1 MKKYTRKDLIE
12 ICEKA
17 FVNEDKWEDR
27 DTESSQCEL
36 GECYALLRAG
46 CDFEVT
52 YKDSDFRC
60 VTDDSTIWLY
70 VYSKGFSWFEFADET
85 DEDTRVY
92 KERHHYYL
100 PTLKRLEEVNGG
112 DWY

>member
-17 FVNEDKWEDR
+17 FVKEKDWKDR
-27 DTESSQCEL
+27 DSESSQCQL

-46 CDFEVT
+46 CDFKVVYE
-52 YKDSDFRC
+52 DEIC
-60 VTDDSTIWLY
+60 GTDDRTIWLY
-70 VYSKGFSWFEFADET
+70 VYSKGFMYFEGGN
-85 DEDTRVY
+85 
-92 KERHHYYL
+92 KEKHHYYL
-100 PTLKRLEEVNGG
+100 PTSKRLEEAKGK